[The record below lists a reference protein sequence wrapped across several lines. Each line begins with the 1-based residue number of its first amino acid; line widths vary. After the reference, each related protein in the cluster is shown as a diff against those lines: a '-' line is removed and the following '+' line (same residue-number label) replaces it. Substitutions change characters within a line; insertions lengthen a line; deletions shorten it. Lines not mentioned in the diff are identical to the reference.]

1 MIDHQPAE
9 RTWLRSVAVW
19 GLWLAVL
26 ALAAVVCYVIWLRA
40 FFRDLLCVAQSGRR
54 SPMSLRTHDGRTD
67 RGHGHMDRRG

>member
-40 FFRDLLCVAQSGRR
+40 FFEIYYVWLNLGNAAR
-54 SPMSLRTHDGRTD
+54 
-67 RGHGHMDRRG
+67 